1 MSKIPICTI
10 SNLSLKLQKGVYLLK
25 DISYTINK
33 NDFVVILGSNGSGKT
48 TILKAISGVVKKY
61 SGHIKLFDKLEIK
74 RCSNPSKYVG
84 TMTQNTS
91 DSLFME
97 FSLRQNLQMYLDAF
111 VSENRTEESFLEL
124 LKTINPKLIELLDK
138 KTSTLSG
145 GERQS
150 FLLGLNLFFKRDLLL
165 LDEHTSALDPKTAHE
180 VMRVTAEKLKENDI
194 TCIMTTHSLDDAL
207 KYGNR
212 LIAMQNG
219 QIIKTFDE
227 QEKYVLSKSDLLDYC
242 Y

>member
-1 MSKIPICTI
+1 MPKTPICTI
-10 SNLSLKLQKGVYLLK
+10 NNLSVKIQKGIYLLK

-33 NDFVVILGSNGSGKT
+33 NDFVVILGANGSGKT
-48 TILKAISGVVKKY
+48 TMLKAISGVIKKY
-61 SGHIKLFDKLEIK
+61 SGHIKLFDKIEINK
-74 RCSNPSKYVG
+74 CSNVSKHIG
-84 TMTQNTS
+84 TMTQNPS

-97 FSLRQNLQMYLDAF
+97 FSLRQNLRMYCDAF
-111 VSENRTEESFLEL
+111 SNQDEKPFLEL
-124 LKTINPKLIELLDK
+124 LRTINPKLLDLMDK

-165 LDEHTSALDPKTAHE
+165 LDEHTSALDPKTACE
-180 VMRVTAEKLKENDI
+180 VMRITSEKLKENNM

-207 KYGNR
+207 RYGNR

-219 QIIKTFDE
+219 RIIKTFDE
-227 QEKYVLSKSDLLDYC
+227 QEKYSLSKADLLDYC

>member
-10 SNLSLKLQKGVYLLK
+10 SNLSLKLQKGVYILK

-48 TILKAISGVVKKY
+48 TMLKAISGVIKKY
-61 SGHIKLFDKLEIK
+61 SGHIKLFDKLEIRK
-74 RCSNPSKYVG
+74 SSNVSKYIG
-84 TMTQNTS
+84 TMTQNTA

-111 VSENRTEESFLEL
+111 FSEHKTEESFLDL
-124 LKTINPKLIELLDK
+124 IKTINPKLIELLCK
-138 KTSTLSG
+138 KTSSLSG

-150 FLLGLNLFFKRDLLL
+150 FLLALNLFFKRDLLL
-165 LDEHTSALDPKTAHE
+165 LDEHTSALDPKTARE
-180 VMRVTAEKLKENDI
+180 VMRVTAEKLRDNNI

-227 QEKYVLSKSDLLDYC
+227 QEKYSLSKADLLDYC

>member
-1 MSKIPICTI
+1 MSLIIRNLTVDHGAI
-10 SNLSLKLQKGVYLLK
+10 RAINNLSFIVEKRRLTAVIGANGAGKSTLLRTLSGLNPATSGKASWGDHNLLK
-25 DISYTINK
+25 GKAEKHVRNGVSHVSEGK
-33 NDFVVILGSNGSGKT
+33 SVIPELTVEENLDLGALWRGSRKESEAT
-48 TILKAISGVVKKY
+48 KKY
-61 SGHIKLFDKLEIK
+61 
-74 RCSNPSKYVG
+74 V
-84 TMTQNTS
+84 
-91 DSLFME
+91 
-97 FSLRQNLQMYLDAF
+97 
-111 VSENRTEESFLEL
+111 LEL
-124 LKTINPKLIELLDK
+124 FPRLGERLKQRAD
-138 KTSTLSG
+138 TLSG